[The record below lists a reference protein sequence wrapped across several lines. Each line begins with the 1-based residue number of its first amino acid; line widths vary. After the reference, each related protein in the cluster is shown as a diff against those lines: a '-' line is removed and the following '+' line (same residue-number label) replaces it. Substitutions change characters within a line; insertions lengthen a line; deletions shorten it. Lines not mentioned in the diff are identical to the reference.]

1 MTIEQPKP
9 LRGQIALV
17 AGATRG
23 CGRGI
28 AVELGAA
35 GAIAYQVDVLDGR
48 RPDWGSYTPVS

>member
-1 MTIEQPKP
+1 MTVHQPPP

-17 AGATRG
+17 TGATRG

-35 GAIAYQVDVLDGR
+35 AATVYQVDDVDGR
-48 RPDWGSYTPVS
+48 RPDWSSYTPVN